1 MAPGSHGMMILIDT
15 IVWIDFFNASSL
27 HHVEML
33 ENLISNKE
41 DICICGII
49 LSEVLQGIRK
59 DSEYKKTRELFKE
72 LIILPM
78 NNSTF
83 FRSAEIYRTLRRKGI
98 TIRKPLDC
106 MIASVAIE
114 NEILLLHN
122 DRDFDPIEKYFGLK
136 TLKQKQLR

>member
-1 MAPGSHGMMILIDT
+1 MAPGSHGMMILVDT
-15 IVWIDFFNASSL
+15 TVWIDFFKASSL
-27 HHVEML
+27 HHVGIL
-33 ENLISNKE
+33 ENLILNRE

-59 DSEYKKTRELFKE
+59 DSEYTKTRELFEE

-78 NNSTF
+78 HNSTF
-83 FRSAEIYRTLRRKGI
+83 FKSAEIYRALRRKGI

-114 NEILLLHN
+114 NEIPLLHN
-122 DRDFDPIEKYFGLK
+122 DRDFDPIEKHFGMK
-136 TLKQKQLR
+136 TLNKSK